1 MGLRAGK
8 RRIWLKMLSA
18 SLLRR
23 RSRVIAALAAI
34 TIGATVLSGMLSVYW
49 DIPRQL
55 EREFRSYGA
64 NLVLVPSGE
73 VGVMGLRAM
82 RRAASLLPA
91 DRVIGVTPYRY
102 ETLSINR
109 QPFTAAGTYLDEARR
124 TNPYWR
130 LEGEWPASDEEM
142 LMGADAAG
150 HIGAAPGTRVRVS
163 GRGRNNRPFAG
174 EMTISGL
181 VRSGGPEDAMLFM
194 EMSMLES
201 LTGTRGEANLVDISV
216 AGSEGELRKMADAS
230 RESVTSVTPRL
241 LRRVVG
247 SETAVLAKL
256 RYLVFLVTVV
266 ALALIF
272 ICVATGML
280 TSVMERSR
288 EIGLKKALGA
298 DNAAIMGEFLGEG
311 AVLGIAGGLL
321 GSFAGYFFA
330 QLIGISVF
338 GRSAAFEPLTIPAAV
353 AVSVLTTALA
363 ALPPVRRAADIEP
376 AVVLRGE

>member
-1 MGLRAGK
+1 
-8 RRIWLKMLSA
+8 
-18 SLLRR
+18 
-23 RSRVIAALAAI
+23 
-34 TIGATVLSGMLSVYW
+34 
-49 DIPRQL
+49 L

-73 VGVMGLRAM
+73 IGVMGLRAM
-82 RRAASLLPA
+82 RRAASLLPS

-109 QPFTAAGTYLDEARR
+109 QPFTASGTYLDEARE

-142 LMGADAAG
+142 LMGADAAE
-150 HIGAAPGTRVRVS
+150 HIGVAPGTRVRIS

-181 VRSGGPEDAMLFM
+181 IRSGGPEDAMLFM
-194 EMSMLES
+194 EMSALES
-201 LTGTRGEANLVDISV
+201 LTGTRGEANLVEISV
-216 AGSEGELRKMADAS
+216 AGSEDELKKMADAI
-230 RESVTSVTPRL
+230 RENVVSVTPRL

-311 AVLGIAGGLL
+311 SVLGIVGGLA
-321 GSFAGYFFA
+321 GSFFGYFFA

-363 ALPPVRRAADIEP
+363 TLPPVRRAAEIEP